1 MTSRHPLLASLLAG
15 REGRREEAAIL
26 ELLREMDAAEL
37 DEVIAD
43 VEAARLFRSVD
54 DHLIGPNHHTA
65 LRTLLMG
72 RLGDLGIQARA
83 NLAYGL
89 QAGRTDSA
97 DEAAIRDIF
106 LAGRG
111 EELTRL
117 KNQLNMR
124 TDAHDLEGLVFNDV
138 DSDEV
143 RGVILA
149 HIATQAALVEP
160 DKAKVL
166 SDIDDT
172 VLCALHD
179 RRFPKGT
186 VYPGVL
192 ALFDA
197 LDHGPHEVPF
207 STGDLTFVTARPGD
221 AFGLMENHTRD
232 ALRAAGISTGTH
244 VMTGA
249 LVNLVTRDLMASKK
263 VANIRDHRVLFP
275 EYRIMFMGDSGQ
287 GDMIV
292 AEALRKEYDD
302 VLDLAMI
309 HDVVGVPD
317 DEKRRLKDLDIHL
330 VETWIGGATLAYER
344 GLITAEGLAQVGAE
358 AMRGL
363 DEVPWSSPDQEHATR
378 ALFERDLTIANG
390 RAA

>member
-1 MTSRHPLLASLLAG
+1 MTARLPLLTSLLSG
-15 REGRREEAAIL
+15 RDGRREEAAVL
-26 ELLREMDAAEL
+26 ELLAEMDAAEL
-37 DEVIAD
+37 DQVMAEVDAD
-43 VEAARLFRSVD
+43 ALFRGVD
-54 DHLIGPNHHTA
+54 DRLIGPDNHTA
-65 LRTLLMG
+65 LRTLLMD
-72 RLGDLGIQARA
+72 RLADLGIKARA

-89 QAGRTDSA
+89 QAGRTDTA

-106 LAGRG
+106 LAGNG
-111 EELTRL
+111 EQLTRL

-124 TDAHDLEGLVFNDV
+124 HDAHDLEGLVFNDV
-138 DSDEV
+138 DDDEV
-143 RGVILA
+143 RAVILE
-149 HIATQAALVEP
+149 HIATQAASVQP

-179 RRFPKGT
+179 RRFPKGI

-197 LDHGPHEVPF
+197 LDHGPHAEPF

-232 ALRAAGISTGTH
+232 ALRKAGISTGTH

-263 VANIRDHRVLFP
+263 VANIRDYRALFP

-317 DEKRRLKDLDIHL
+317 EEKQRLADLGVVL
-330 VETWIGGATLAYER
+330 VETWIGGATLAYDA
-344 GLITAEGLAQVGAE
+344 GLISAEGLARVATE
-358 AMRGL
+358 AFRAL
-363 DEVPWSSPDQEHATR
+363 DEVPWQNPEQERATR
-378 ALFERDLTIANG
+378 ALFERD
-390 RAA
+390 RALAAERA

>member
-72 RLGDLGIQARA
+72 RLADLGIKARA

-89 QAGRTDSA
+89 QAGRTDTA

-106 LAGRG
+106 LDSRG
-111 EELTRL
+111 EDLTRL

-143 RGVILA
+143 RGVILE
-149 HIATQAALVEP
+149 HIATQAASVEP

-179 RRFPKGT
+179 RRFPRGT

-221 AFGLMENHTRD
+221 AFGLVENHTRD
-232 ALRAAGISTGTH
+232 ALRKAGISTGTH

-263 VANIRDHRVLFP
+263 VANIRDYRVLFP

-287 GDMIV
+287 GDMLV

-330 VETWIGGATLAYER
+330 VETWIGGATLAHER
-344 GLITAEGLAQVGAE
+344 GLITAEGLAEVGTE
-358 AMRGL
+358 AFRAL
-363 DEVPWSSPDQEHATR
+363 DEVRWESSDQEKATR
-378 ALFERDLTIANG
+378 ALFERDLAIADG
-390 RAA
+390 RA

>member
-1 MTSRHPLLASLLAG
+1 MTSRLPLLESLLAG
-15 REGRREEAAIL
+15 REGRREEATIL
-26 ELLREMDAAEL
+26 DLLAGMDAAEL
-37 DEVIAD
+37 DAVIAD
-43 VEAARLFRSVD
+43 IDAAALFRGLD
-54 DHLIGPNHHTA
+54 DRLLGPDHHTA

-72 RLGDLGIQARA
+72 RLGDLGIKARA

-89 QAGRTDSA
+89 QVGRTDDA

-106 LAGRG
+106 LAGHG
-111 EELTRL
+111 EDLTRL

-143 RGVILA
+143 RAVILE
-149 HIATQAALVEP
+149 HIATQAASVHP

-179 RRFPKGT
+179 RRFPKGI

-197 LDHGPHEVPF
+197 LDHGPHESPF

-232 ALRAAGISTGTH
+232 ALRKAGISTGTH

-263 VANIRDHRVLFP
+263 VANIRDYRLLFP

-292 AEALRKEYDD
+292 AEALRKEYAD

-309 HDVVGVPD
+309 HDVVGVPQE
-317 DEKRRLKDLDIHL
+317 EKERLHGLEIHL

-344 GLITAEGLAQVGAE
+344 GLITAEGLERVGSE
-358 AMRGL
+358 AFRAL
-363 DEVPWSSPDQEHATR
+363 DEVPWDSPEQERATR
-378 ALFERDLTIANG
+378 ALFERDL
-390 RAA
+390 AAAKDVV

>member
-1 MTSRHPLLASLLAG
+1 MTSRHPLLASLMQG

-26 ELLREMDAAEL
+26 ELLRDMEAAEL

-43 VEAARLFRSVD
+43 VDADALFRGVD
-54 DHLIGPNHHTA
+54 DHLVGPDNHTA

-72 RLGDLGIQARA
+72 RLADLGTKARA

-89 QAGRTDSA
+89 QAGRTDAA
-97 DEAAIRDIF
+97 DEAAIRDVF
-106 LAGRG
+106 LASRG

-117 KNQLNMR
+117 KNQVNMR
-124 TDAHDLEGLVFNDV
+124 HDAHDLEGMLFNDV

-143 RGVILA
+143 RGEILA
-149 HIATQAALVEP
+149 HIAAEAATVDP

-179 RRFPKGT
+179 DRFPKGI

-197 LDHGPHEVPF
+197 LDHGPHAEPF

-221 AFGLMENHTRD
+221 VFGLVENHTRD
-232 ALRAAGISTGTH
+232 ALRKAGISTGTH

-263 VANIRDHRVLFP
+263 VANIRDYRVLFP

-287 GDMIV
+287 GDMLV
-292 AEALRKEYDD
+292 AEALRKDYDD
-302 VLDLAMI
+302 VLDLTMI
-309 HDVVGVPD
+309 HDVVGIA
-317 DEKRRLKDLDIHL
+317 DEEKQRLADLDIHL
-330 VETWIGGATLAYER
+330 VETWIGGATLAYDA
-344 GLITAEGLAQVGAE
+344 GLVTAEGLARVGTE
-358 AMRGL
+358 AMRAL
-363 DEVPWSSPDQEHATR
+363 DEVPWQSAEQERSTR
-378 ALFERDLTIANG
+378 ALFERDLRIAHE
-390 RAA
+390 RS

>member
-1 MTSRHPLLASLLAG
+1 MRH
-15 REGRREEAAIL
+15 
-26 ELLREMDAAEL
+26 
-37 DEVIAD
+37 
-43 VEAARLFRSVD
+43 
-54 DHLIGPNHHTA
+54 
-65 LRTLLMG
+65 
-72 RLGDLGIQARA
+72 
-83 NLAYGL
+83 
-89 QAGRTDSA
+89 
-97 DEAAIRDIF
+97 
-106 LAGRG
+106 
-111 EELTRL
+111 
-117 KNQLNMR
+117 
-124 TDAHDLEGLVFNDV
+124 DAHDLEGLVFNDV
-138 DSDEV
+138 DDDGV

-149 HIATQAALVEP
+149 HIAAEAASVNP

-179 RRFPKGT
+179 RRFPKGI

-197 LDHGPHEVPF
+197 LDHGPHAEPF

-232 ALRAAGISTGTH
+232 ALRKAGISTGTH

-263 VANIRDHRVLFP
+263 VANIRDYRALFP

-309 HDVVGVPD
+309 HDVVGVPEE
-317 DEKRRLKDLDIHL
+317 EKQRLADLGVVL
-330 VETWIGGATLAYER
+330 VETWIGGATLAYDA
-344 GLITAEGLAQVGAE
+344 GLISVEGLARVGTE
-358 AMRGL
+358 AIRAL
-363 DEVPWSSPDQEHATR
+363 DEVPWQSPEQERATR
-378 ALFERDLTIANG
+378 ALFERD
-390 RAA
+390 RAVAAERS

>member
-143 RGVILA
+143 RGVILE
-149 HIATQAALVEP
+149 HIATQAASVEP

-179 RRFPKGT
+179 RRFPRGT

-221 AFGLMENHTRD
+221 AFGLVENHTRD
-232 ALRAAGISTGTH
+232 ALRKAGISTGTH

-263 VANIRDHRVLFP
+263 VANIRDYRVLFP

-287 GDMIV
+287 GDMLV

-330 VETWIGGATLAYER
+330 VETWIGGATLAHER
-344 GLITAEGLAQVGAE
+344 GLITAEGLAEVGTE
-358 AMRGL
+358 AFRAL
-363 DEVPWSSPDQEHATR
+363 DEVRWESSDQEKATR
-378 ALFERDLTIANG
+378 ALFERDLAIADG
-390 RAA
+390 RA

>member
-1 MTSRHPLLASLLAG
+1 MTSRDPLLASLMQG

-26 ELLREMDAAEL
+26 ELLRDMEAAEL

-43 VEAARLFRSVD
+43 VDADALFRGVD
-54 DHLIGPNHHTA
+54 DHLVGPDNHTA

-72 RLGDLGIQARA
+72 RLADLGTKARA

-89 QAGRTDSA
+89 QAGRTDAA
-97 DEAAIRDIF
+97 DEAAIRDVF
-106 LAGRG
+106 LASRG

-117 KNQLNMR
+117 KNQVNMR
-124 TDAHDLEGLVFNDV
+124 HDAHDLEGMLFNDV

-143 RGVILA
+143 RGEILA
-149 HIATQAALVEP
+149 HIAAEAATVDP

-179 RRFPKGT
+179 DRFPKGI

-197 LDHGPHEVPF
+197 LDHGPHAEPF

-221 AFGLMENHTRD
+221 VFGLVENHTRD
-232 ALRAAGISTGTH
+232 ALRKAGISTGTH

-263 VANIRDHRVLFP
+263 VANIRDYRVLFP

-287 GDMIV
+287 GDMLV
-292 AEALRKEYDD
+292 AEALRKDYDD
-302 VLDLAMI
+302 VLDLTMI
-309 HDVVGVPD
+309 HDVVGIA
-317 DEKRRLKDLDIHL
+317 DEEKQRLADLDIHL
-330 VETWIGGATLAYER
+330 VETWIGGATLAYDA
-344 GLITAEGLAQVGAE
+344 GLVTAEGLARVGTE
-358 AMRGL
+358 AMRAL
-363 DEVPWSSPDQEHATR
+363 DEVPWQSAEQERSAR
-378 ALFERDLTIANG
+378 ALFERDLRIAHE
-390 RAA
+390 RS

>member
-1 MTSRHPLLASLLAG
+1 MTARLPLLTSLLSG
-15 REGRREEAAIL
+15 RDGRREEAAVL
-26 ELLREMDAAEL
+26 ELLAEMDAAEL
-37 DEVIAD
+37 DRVIAEVD
-43 VEAARLFRSVD
+43 ADALFRGVD
-54 DHLIGPNHHTA
+54 DRLIGPDNHTA
-65 LRTLLMG
+65 LRTLLMD
-72 RLGDLGIQARA
+72 RLADLGIKARA

-89 QAGRTDSA
+89 QAGRTDTA

-106 LAGRG
+106 LASDG

-124 TDAHDLEGLVFNDV
+124 HDAHDLEGLVFNDV
-138 DSDEV
+138 DDDEV
-143 RGVILA
+143 RAVVLE
-149 HIATQAALVEP
+149 HIATQAASVQP

-179 RRFPKGT
+179 RRFPKGI

-197 LDHGPHEVPF
+197 LDHGPHAEPF

-232 ALRAAGISTGTH
+232 ALRKAGISTGTH

-263 VANIRDHRVLFP
+263 VANIRDYRALFP

-317 DEKRRLKDLDIHL
+317 EEKQRLADLGVVL
-330 VETWIGGATLAYER
+330 VETWIGGATLAYDA
-344 GLITAEGLAQVGAE
+344 GLISAEGLARVGTE
-358 AMRGL
+358 AFRAL
-363 DEVPWSSPDQEHATR
+363 DEVPWQSPEQERATR
-378 ALFERDLTIANG
+378 ALFERD
-390 RAA
+390 RAVAAERS

>member
-1 MTSRHPLLASLLAG
+1 MTSRHPLLASLMQG

-26 ELLREMDAAEL
+26 ELLRDMEAAEL

-43 VEAARLFRSVD
+43 VDADALFRGVD
-54 DHLIGPNHHTA
+54 DHLVGPDNHTA

-72 RLGDLGIQARA
+72 RLADLGTKARA

-89 QAGRTDSA
+89 QAGRTDAA
-97 DEAAIRDIF
+97 DEAAIRDVF
-106 LAGRG
+106 LASRG

-117 KNQLNMR
+117 KNQVNMR
-124 TDAHDLEGLVFNDV
+124 HDAHDLEGMLFNDV

-143 RGVILA
+143 RGEILA
-149 HIATQAALVEP
+149 HIAAEAATVDP

-179 RRFPKGT
+179 DRFPKGI

-197 LDHGPHEVPF
+197 LDHGPHAEPF

-221 AFGLMENHTRD
+221 VFGLVENHTRD
-232 ALRAAGISTGTH
+232 ALRKAGISTGTH

-263 VANIRDHRVLFP
+263 VANIRDYRVLFP
-275 EYRIMFMGDSGQ
+275 EYRVMFMGDSGQ
-287 GDMIV
+287 GDMLV
-292 AEALRKEYDD
+292 AEALRKDYDD
-302 VLDLAMI
+302 VLDLTMI
-309 HDVVGVPD
+309 HDVVGIA
-317 DEKRRLKDLDIHL
+317 DEEKQRLADLDIHL
-330 VETWIGGATLAYER
+330 VETWIGGATLAYDA
-344 GLITAEGLAQVGAE
+344 GLVTAEGLARVGTE
-358 AMRGL
+358 AMRAL
-363 DEVPWSSPDQEHATR
+363 DEVPWQSAEQERSTR
-378 ALFERDLTIANG
+378 ALFERDLRIAHE
-390 RAA
+390 RS